1 MEVEAQILD
10 GGGMANVREQGAKE
24 EPEGLRESV
33 AIEERRIDQEQ
44 GVAI

>member
-10 GGGMANVREQGAKE
+10 GGGMANVRDQGDSE
-24 EPEGLRESV
+24 EPEALGDGEVIREQ
-33 AIEERRIDQEQ
+33 RRVGEQ